1 MMTENYDWDEQGKA
15 VNDYLANIEGD
26 DLDALIDAV
35 INHSQKT
42 FFNTLPSE
50 EEIEAMAS
58 KHEVTVDYYLDEF
71 LID

>member
-1 MMTENYDWDEQGKA
+1 MTDDYDWDEQGKA
-15 VNDYLANIEGD
+15 VNDYLNNINGT

-35 INHSQKT
+35 VNSSQQT